1 MSDDGRQDE
10 RLARLLASV
19 RADADPVLWTRVR
32 ARIEARERAPRWQAW
47 LMRPAALGTAFAVF
61 AVAMATSVALVATAP
76 RTITA
81 GIPDD
86 LTDALVAELSET
98 SVTPSAPVAPG
109 DSGATR

>member
-1 MSDDGRQDE
+1 MSDDGRHDE

-19 RADADPVLWTRVR
+19 RADADPALWTRVR
-32 ARIEARERAPRWQAW
+32 ARIEARERQPRWQAW
-47 LMRPAALGTAFAVF
+47 LMRPVALGAAFSMFAIAMTA
-61 AVAMATSVALVATAP
+61 SLALVATAP

-81 GIPDD
+81 GTTDD

-98 SVTPSAPVAPG
+98 ASSTSAVAPG